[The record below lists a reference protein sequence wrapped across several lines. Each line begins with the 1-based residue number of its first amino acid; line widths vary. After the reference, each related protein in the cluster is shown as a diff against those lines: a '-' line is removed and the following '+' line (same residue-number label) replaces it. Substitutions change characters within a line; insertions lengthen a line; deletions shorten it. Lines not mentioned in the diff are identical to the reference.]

1 MIIQNYKHYFTET
14 WKDIPQY
21 EELYQVSNLGNIK
34 SLNYNNT
41 GKEQILKPRKNKDGY
56 LMVHLYKNGK
66 RKMYRL
72 HRLIWQAFNG
82 SIPEGYEVN
91 HLSEDKTQNNLDN
104 LNLMTHKENM
114 NFGSRTERAA
124 KANTN
129 GKCSKPVIQYNKQG
143 NLIKEWPSIME
154 VERSLG
160 FDRGNIS
167 KCCLGKLKSAYGFK
181 WQYEEIEKAA

>member
-66 RKMYRL
+66 RK
-72 HRLIWQAFNG
+72 
-82 SIPEGYEVN
+82 
-91 HLSEDKTQNNLDN
+91 
-104 LNLMTHKENM
+104 
-114 NFGSRTERAA
+114 
-124 KANTN
+124 
-129 GKCSKPVIQYNKQG
+129 
-143 NLIKEWPSIME
+143 
-154 VERSLG
+154 
-160 FDRGNIS
+160 IS
-167 KCCLGKLKSAYGFK
+167 VCR
-181 WQYEEIEKAA
+181 